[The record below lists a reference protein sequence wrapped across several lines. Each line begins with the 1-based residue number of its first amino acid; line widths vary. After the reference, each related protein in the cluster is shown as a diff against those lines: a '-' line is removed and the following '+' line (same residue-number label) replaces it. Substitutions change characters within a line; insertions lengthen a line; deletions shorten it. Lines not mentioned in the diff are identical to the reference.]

1 MVSTIK
7 KGLTNVLLIDVTD
20 MLHSPTVKLNLQRK
34 QTMQEKGLSYLTS
47 VAWNNL
53 PEDLQCFQ

>member
-1 MVSTIK
+1 MVSTRK

-34 QTMQEKGLSYLTS
+34 QTMQEKRFVIFDICGLEQFT
-47 VAWNNL
+47 
-53 PEDLQCFQ
+53 